1 MSLLSNNNSV
11 TIKLLTFG
19 IISPLLFWTITII
32 CGLMLTDYNHLRNVI
47 SDLGMIGSKSEMFS
61 QWTFA
66 ILSIFCL
73 LFTAGLLKAA
83 KLLKLSVVPA
93 ILTLVFPIVQIWGM
107 VLYPLPKPSH
117 SALGAMPLLISLGA
131 LLGFILW
138 RKKKIDGL
146 FRIRL
151 WSIISFLVTMLITLR
166 FTSFGMEFQGLV
178 QRFFYLGW
186 SIWFIS
192 LSVYFIKIIK
202 GLDISSGKV
211 ST

>member
-1 MSLLSNNNSV
+1 
-11 TIKLLTFG
+11 
-19 IISPLLFWTITII
+19 
-32 CGLMLTDYNHLRNVI
+32 MLTDYNHLRNVI
-47 SDLGMIGSKSEMFS
+47 SDLGMIGSKSELFS

-73 LFTAGLLKAA
+73 LFTFGLLKAT
-83 KLLKLSVVPA
+83 KRLKLSVIPA

-138 RKKKIDGL
+138 RKKKIDRL

-151 WSIISFLVTMLITLR
+151 WSIVSFLVTMLITLR
-166 FTSFGMEFQGLV
+166 FTSFGFEFQGLI
-178 QRFFYLGW
+178 QRFFYFGW
-186 SIWFIS
+186 SIWFVS
-192 LSVYFIKIIK
+192 LSIFFIKTIK
-202 GLDISSGKV
+202 GLDNGSGKA